1 MCPTHQ
7 KTSWIRKVTV
17 LVWVKNCLRKFTALV
32 WLKIWLGK
40 FLLNVGSSWFCL
52 GEIARMVGRKSG
64 SENPVQ
70 KRPSPTLG
78 GSDSR
83 PWLTKKNPPVTTFPS
98 AYKSAATVNPSKLSR
113 VLIISKC
120 LQTLEKCSEMD
131 HQIIEKHWWEQQTI
145 GCFCPVPH
153 LSVTSFPLHAKR

>member
-1 MCPTHQ
+1 MEVKIKHLEQYLRGWGGTH
-7 KTSWIRKVTV
+7 TLIIHMR
-17 LVWVKNCLRKFTALV
+17 
-32 WLKIWLGK
+32 LGLD
-40 FLLNVGSSWFCL
+40 FLLQ
-52 GEIARMVGRKSG
+52 GEKKCVLLWWWIQNKAFSC
-64 SENPVQ
+64 SAFP
-70 KRPSPTLG
+70 PWSTTFLG
-78 GSDSR
+78 GHMLIKQQ
-83 PWLTKKNPPVTTFPS
+83 LTKKNPHVTTFPS

-120 LQTLEKCSEMD
+120 LQTLEKCSEMN